1 MGLKE
6 RYNKYLLKEHNK
18 DYYYYNTFPIRF
30 LRSQTNFK
38 EIFQIFF
45 NDGLILLALVYQ
57 LKLFY
62 KIDLYYFFIPWII
75 CYLVLFS
82 KFLYFKIKFKG
93 FYKSIFK
100 CLECE
105 KMTKI
110 TLDNCQHCDS
120 TVHKN
125 QIEYFKKKKEI
136 IIKKRWNRI
145 NARDIEKKNKRE
157 LEIQT

>member
-57 LKLFY
+57 MELFY
-62 KIDLYYFFIPWII
+62 KINLYSFIFIWVFY
-75 CYLVLFS
+75 YLIFTVKLLF
-82 KFLYFKIKFKG
+82 
-93 FYKSIFK
+93 
-100 CLECE
+100 
-105 KMTKI
+105 
-110 TLDNCQHCDS
+110 
-120 TVHKN
+120 
-125 QIEYFKKKKEI
+125 
-136 IIKKRWNRI
+136 IKKI
-145 NARDIEKKNKRE
+145 
-157 LEIQT
+157 